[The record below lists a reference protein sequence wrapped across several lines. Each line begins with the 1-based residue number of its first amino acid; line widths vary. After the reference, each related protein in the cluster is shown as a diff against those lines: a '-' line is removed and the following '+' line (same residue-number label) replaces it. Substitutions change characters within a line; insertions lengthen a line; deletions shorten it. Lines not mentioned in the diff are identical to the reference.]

1 MAVQTRTTT
10 QLKTLTS
17 MEEKVY
23 RMRRGAV
30 LDPDDELESK
40 AADNPRLAAQIA
52 DVERGI
58 FAKLSTIA
66 RPGRAD
72 PPVKTKIIASLKAR
86 K

>member
-10 QLKTLTS
+10 QLRTLTS

-40 AADNPRLAAQIA
+40 VSDNPRLAAQLA

-58 FAKLSTIA
+58 FAKLSAIA
-66 RPGRAD
+66 GSGRAD
-72 PPVKTKIIASLKAR
+72 SPVKAKIIASLKA
-86 K
+86 KK